1 MSLTN
6 EVRLIGNLVRD
17 PDIIETER
25 GKFGKIRVAC
35 NTKRGEVEDTLFIDV
50 KLFGYTFNDLEYH
63 EVTKGDKVQII
74 GRLATE
80 EFTNKEGN
88 SVSVSVVYANS
99 LLKLARKAKA
109 PEAATTSEAGF

>member
-6 EVRLIGNLVRD
+6 QLILLGNLVRD

-50 KLFGYTFNDLEYH
+50 KLFGYAFNDLEYH
-63 EVTKGDKVQII
+63 EVGKGDRVQVI

-88 SVSVSVVYANS
+88 QVSVSVVYANS
-99 LLKLARKAKA
+99 LLKLAKKVKA
-109 PEAATTSEAGF
+109 EAGF